1 MITAYHVGNNKS
13 ENKGYNCFFCCLSLI
28 IAMQTMLAVVKLP
41 LALFWS
47 LFPSLK
53 KKISKESKYSNTL
66 TRPISLLLRS
76 AAVVFET

>member
-53 KKISKESKYSNTL
+53 KIH
-66 TRPISLLLRS
+66 
-76 AAVVFET
+76 F